1 MSPKSVEGI
10 IRDYLDHSQK
20 QEDGEFLV
28 LLLNYLS
35 HLVEEDEEVTLDD
48 FGSYEADDFLN
59 FYLQDQFPDDKVVIQ
74 KSKSALKNL
83 FKFML
88 TKKLI
93 DKEEEK
99 EWKEIFR

>member
-1 MSPKSVEGI
+1 MSPKSVELI
-10 IRDYLDHSQK
+10 IREYLDFSQK
-20 QEDGEFLV
+20 QEEGEFFV

-59 FYLQDQFPDDKVVIQ
+59 FYLEDQFPDDKNVLK
-74 KSKSALKNL
+74 KSKAALKNL
-83 FKFML
+83 FKYMIS
-88 TKKLI
+88 KKLI

-99 EWKEIFR
+99 EWKEIFL